1 MTLQKWCV
9 KSTDFTALQNMGLA
23 IEHTCELQE
32 TDLTMFTHTCVGA
45 QLTFTST
52 GSIDMTEWQTRW
64 WLDFIE
70 TQKTKSGT

>member
-1 MTLQKWCV
+1 
-9 KSTDFTALQNMGLA
+9 MGLA

-52 GSIDMTEWQTRW
+52 GSNDMTE
-64 WLDFIE
+64 
-70 TQKTKSGT
+70 